1 MGKKKDKKAAKAARA
16 ARETQMGGGTT
27 RSLPDE
33 LIEQGAALLAK
44 ANTPAGREMIA
55 AGLTMAAAAA
65 SAALVKR
72 GAKADAAKADAP
84 GGAAAASDTRP
95 AMPIA
100 DALNQ
105 AADALAKMLGPKK
118 AG

>member
-1 MGKKKDKKAAKAARA
+1 MGKKKDKKAAKATQA
-16 ARETQMGGGTT
+16 AREAQVAGGTT

-33 LIEQGAALLAK
+33 LMEQGAALLAK

-65 SAALVKR
+65 SAALAKR
-72 GAKADAAKADAP
+72 GAATAKATSEDGAVTGAKP
-84 GGAAAASDTRP
+84 GA
-95 AMPIA
+95 PIA